1 MRQWLLRTLEVSLQ
15 QREQYKSEKSSG
27 ISDHISVVVIVV
39 VVVVVV
45 VAVVVFVFVVVI
57 NR

>member
-27 ISDHISVVVIVV
+27 ISDHISVVVV